1 MAWRVELTDAAVKQL
16 GKLDP
21 QVKRRLWAELRQ
33 ISTLEDPRSRGK
45 ELTGSLSGY
54 WCYRV
59 GDWRLICELDDG
71 RWLIMLIDVGHRSKI
86 YR

>member
-45 ELTGSLSGY
+45 ALTGSLSGY